1 MLPHK
6 SNFMI
11 KYDSKLI
18 YIIAVWY
25 FFSFTTLFLNK
36 YILSYLNG
44 DPTILGSL
52 QLFLCS
58 ICGYIHL
65 KYPIGYLT
73 TSSKKIHDEIQ
84 KPVLWKNFNKSLL
97 LIGCLRYS
105 TIVLGLYALWYVPV
119 SFAETVK
126 SSAPVFT
133 VIISWALI
141 GETTTTFTKLSLIPV
156 MSGLAICSAYELSF
170 TFVGLIVSLA
180 TNLSECL
187 QNVYSK
193 KMLRSY
199 EPAEMQFYSS
209 TSSLLLQIPFTLFM
223 VDFGQ
228 VWEALMEDSNLFL
241 SFLLAG
247 ISFHLQSLSEYL
259 LLTFISPVTHSV
271 ANTAKRAL
279 LIWLSVIVFGNPVT
293 YLSWLGTATVILGV
307 LLYNKARSYDG
318 KSLNLVDKSVNLSH
332 II

>member
-1 MLPHK
+1 MVLLKHK
-6 SNFMI
+6 
-11 KYDSKLI
+11 LT
-18 YIIAVWY
+18 IIIIVWY
-25 FFSFTTLFLNK
+25 FFSCTTLFLNK

-52 QLFLCS
+52 QLIICA
-58 ICGYIHL
+58 ICGYAHL
-65 KYPIGYLT
+65 QFPTSFLATNPI
-73 TSSKKIHDEIQ
+73 KDEVR
-84 KPVLWKNFNKSLL
+84 KPVSWDNFSSNLI

-105 TIVLGLYALWYVPV
+105 TIILGLYALWYVPV

-133 VIISWALI
+133 VFISWILI

-170 TFVGLIVSLA
+170 SFTGLVVSLS

-193 KMLRSY
+193 KLLRFH

-209 TSSLLLQIPFTLFM
+209 TSSLLLQIPCIFFM

-228 VWEALMEDSNLFL
+228 VWNALMEDSNLCL
-241 SFLLAG
+241 SFLLSG

-259 LLTFISPVTHSV
+259 LLNFISPVTHSV

-279 LIWLSVIVFGNPVT
+279 LIWLSVIIFSNPVT
-293 YLSWLGTATVILGV
+293 YLSWLGTAIVILGV

-318 KSLNLVDKSVNLSH
+318 KTTNLVYKSIDPSH